1 MAFEHQPGAPI
12 ECLSLMIVI
21 EKDKVFNPETN
32 QIVYYSGFSIGGGI
46 DQDYRQSPHN
56 FPDHGIYV
64 TNVMQHA
71 PAFRAGLQFGDKI
84 LECNGMDFTMCTH
97 KQANF

>member
-1 MAFEHQPGAPI
+1 
-12 ECLSLMIVI
+12 MIVI

-56 FPDHGIYV
+56 FPDHV
-64 TNVMQHA
+64 
-71 PAFRAGLQFGDKI
+71 
-84 LECNGMDFTMCTH
+84 C
-97 KQANF
+97 